1 MASDRFWKEGVR
13 DACRGKRKKGEEV
26 YKGPRN
32 WVAVHAHNKESGV
45 LEKTAEQKNKQSRSK
60 SKRDLRNW

>member
-1 MASDRFWKEGVR
+1 MASDRFWKEKVH
-13 DACRGKRKKGEEV
+13 DACRDKDKKE

-45 LEKTAEQKNKQSRSK
+45 LEKGAKQKNKESRSK